1 LFFRADLLKSG
12 NLNQKLKPQKLGNG
26 ESATPNLKVKSQNF
40 LIYFPLENNQEQV
53 MGIKVMEIE
62 FAEQIN
68 PIRQLEQYEGVR
80 ILVRYRGRPLGWAYV
95 SNNPWEQTISAA
107 RVRQTIVDQ
116 LGKQLVRSTL
126 REQFG
131 AVSEAVA
138 DGHLPS
144 ISVVICTRDRTD
156 LLKGALEALLAL
168 DYPHREIIVIDNA
181 PTNSST
187 AEFVAPLPVRYVKE
201 ERPGLDWARNRGI
214 AEARH
219 EIIAF
224 TDDDARPDRGWLRG
238 IAAGFADPEIMAV
251 SGLVAPAELETEAQI
266 QFELGYG
273 GMLQHLHS
281 FKCDGS
287 KLSTR
292 ELLWASN
299 YGVGAN
305 MAFRR
310 QVFAEVGNFDPALDV
325 GTPTRGAGDIE
336 MFHRILAKG
345 YATFYEPRAFVW
357 HLHRRSGEALSKQ
370 LQDNGRGFGAYLLT
384 CDRNRTLPRLEILK
398 FAMFNWLGW
407 WLVRRLGAPG
417 WLPRKLVVSELL
429 GALDSPF
436 AYRKA
441 QLQAQQLAEIEPE
454 EQPQSEPQQVAGGVR

>member
-1 LFFRADLLKSG
+1 MA
-12 NLNQKLKPQKLGNG
+12 
-26 ESATPNLKVKSQNF
+26 
-40 LIYFPLENNQEQV
+40 
-53 MGIKVMEIE
+53 IKVMEIE

-95 SNNPWEQTISAA
+95 SNNPWEQTISAE
-107 RVRQTIVDQ
+107 RVRQTIADQ
-116 LGKQLVRSTL
+116 LGKELVRSTL
-126 REQFG
+126 GEQFG
-131 AVSEAVA
+131 AVSEPVA
-138 DGHLPS
+138 DRDLPS

-181 PTNSST
+181 PASSST
-187 AEFVAPLPVRYVKE
+187 AELVARLPVRYVKE

-224 TDDDARPDRGWLRG
+224 TDDDVRPDRGWLRG
-238 IAAGFADPEIMAV
+238 IASAFADPEIMAV
-251 SGLVAPAELETEAQI
+251 SGLVAAAELETVPQQ
-266 QFELGYG
+266 QFELIYG
-273 GMLQHLHS
+273 GMLQHLDRH
-281 FKCDGS
+281 KTDGS
-287 KLSTR
+287 KLSVR
-292 ELLWASN
+292 ELLWASQ

-310 QVFAEVGNFDPALDV
+310 QVFEAVGNFDVALDV
-325 GTPTRGAGDIE
+325 GTATRGGGDIE

-345 YATFYEPRAFVW
+345 YSTFYEPRAFVW
-357 HLHRRSGEALSKQ
+357 HLHRRSAEALSKQ
-370 LQDNGRGFGAYLLT
+370 LQDNGRGFGAYVLT
-384 CDRNRTLPRLEILK
+384 CYRNRTVPRWEIWK
-398 FAMFNWLGW
+398 FAMFQWLGW
-407 WLVRRLGAPG
+407 WLVRRLGDPG

-441 QLQAQQLAEIEPE
+441 QLQARQLAEIEPQ
-454 EQPQSEPQQVAGGVR
+454 EQLQSEPEQVAGGVR